1 MKKII
6 LFLAIGLFAITPTV
20 WAAYTLKAKADV
32 KLTLEQFFQAEK
44 GNRVSIYSMKGLL
57 MEINKAFMDNIKRPD
72 IKQNQEKE

>member
-6 LFLAIGLFAITPTV
+6 LFLAIGIFTITPTV

-57 MEINKAFMDNIKRPD
+57 MEINKAFMDNIKRP
-72 IKQNQEKE
+72 EKSQPEAK

>member
-57 MEINKAFMDNIKRPD
+57 MEINKAFMDNIKRP
-72 IKQNQEKE
+72 EKSQPEAK

>member
-6 LFLAIGLFAITPTV
+6 LFLAIGIFTITPT
-20 WAAYTLKAKADV
+20 AFANYTFKAKADV
-32 KLTLEQFFQAEK
+32 EKTLQQYFQQEQ
-44 GNRVSIYSMKGLL
+44 GNRLSIYYMKGLL

>member
-6 LFLAIGLFAITPTV
+6 LFLAIGIFAITPT
-20 WAAYTLKAKADV
+20 AFANYTLKAKADV
-32 KLTLEQFFQAEK
+32 EKTLQQYFQQEQ
-44 GNRVSIYSMKGLL
+44 GNRLSIYSMKGLL